1 MYYLLCILG
10 TGLLCITS
18 FLIGRSGQVV
28 ITNGSVENSTKVK
41 KTKKNKDG
49 DEEPLDPYTAA
60 LLENIENYNGTDI
73 GQKSLPKRE

>member
-28 ITNGSVENSTKVK
+28 ITNGSVENTTKVK

>member
-28 ITNGSVENSTKVK
+28 ITNGSVENTTKIK

>member
-10 TGLLCITS
+10 TGLLCVTS

-28 ITNGSVENSTKVK
+28 ITNGSVEPNTKAK
-41 KTKKNKDG
+41 KTKKNKEG
-49 DEEPLDPYTAA
+49 SEEPLDPYTAA

-73 GQKSLPKRE
+73 GQKTLPKRE

>member
-18 FLIGRSGQVV
+18 FLIGRSGQV
-28 ITNGSVENSTKVK
+28 IISGGSVEPNAKPK
-41 KTKKNKDG
+41 KIKKNKDG
-49 DEEPLDPYTAA
+49 EDEPLDPYTAA

-73 GQKSLPKRE
+73 GQKALPKRE

>member
-28 ITNGSVENSTKVK
+28 ITNGSVENTTKVK

-73 GQKSLPKRE
+73 GQKTLPKRE

>member
-18 FLIGRSGQVV
+18 FLIGRSGQVI
-28 ITNGSVENSTKVK
+28 ITNDSVENTTKVK

>member
-28 ITNGSVENSTKVK
+28 ITNGSIEADTKVK
-41 KTKKNKDG
+41 KSKKKKDG
-49 DEEPLDPYTAA
+49 FDEPLDPYTST

-73 GQKSLPKRE
+73 GQKSLPERK

>member
-18 FLIGRSGQVV
+18 FLIGRSGQV
-28 ITNGSVENSTKVK
+28 IISNGSAETNTRTKK
-41 KTKKNKDG
+41 AKKNKEG
-49 DEEPLDPYTAA
+49 FEEPLDPYTAA

-73 GQKSLPKRE
+73 GQKALPKRE